1 MAEDEGILSQL
12 EKKGKSLVKGGVRRG
27 KKLASDVEKK
37 AEKVVKSAKGYASQ
51 AAEKLKK
58 GTESASTN
66 VAQRKQLEK
75 INTTGGYGPSGNRW
89 K

>member
-12 EKKGKSLVKGGVRRG
+12 EKKGKKLVKGGIRRG

-51 AAEKLKK
+51 AAEKLKA
-58 GTESASTN
+58 GASSGSVNT
-66 VAQRKQLEK
+66 AEQKQLSK
-75 INTTGGYGPSGNRW
+75 IKTTGGYGPSGNRW

>member
-12 EKKGKSLVKGGVRRG
+12 EKKGKKLVKGGIRRG

-37 AEKVVKSAKGYASQ
+37 AKKVIKSAKGMASQ

-58 GTESASTN
+58 GAPAASTN

-75 INTTGGYGPSGNRW
+75 IDTTGGYGPSGNRW